1 MLLEENQIHFPSCE
15 NNTELLRTLKNEG
28 YACHEFPGC
37 TTDETEYLQY
47 LETGEVK
54 DKSQLFNTDALGMA
68 FYIREFKNPAIK
80 ALIDYLKSDEFHET
94 LRKKFDI
101 EKPTRIDTYI
111 QKYLTGYEISPHPDV
126 RAKSL
131 TYLMNINQP
140 GAEELDIHTQLLK
153 FTPEHADQYTYW
165 DEHPEVDRSWV
176 PWDWCYTVKEIR
188 KNNALIMFEAHN
200 RSLHAIKLDY
210 NHLPLQRTQLYGNL
224 WYK

>member
-15 NNTELLRTLKNEG
+15 NNTELLRTLKNKG
-28 YACHEFPGC
+28 YASHEFPGC
-37 TTDETEYLQY
+37 TTNEQEYLHY

-54 DKSQLFNTDALGMA
+54 DKYQLFNTDALGMA
-68 FYIREFKNPAIK
+68 FYIRQFKNPTIK

-94 LRKKFDI
+94 LREKFDI

-140 GAEELDIHTQLLK
+140 GAEDLNIHTKLLK
-153 FTPEHADQYTYW
+153 FTPEHADQYKFW

-188 KNNALIMFEAHN
+188 QNNALIMFEAHN

-210 NHLPLQRTQLYGNL
+210 NHLPTQRTQLYGNL